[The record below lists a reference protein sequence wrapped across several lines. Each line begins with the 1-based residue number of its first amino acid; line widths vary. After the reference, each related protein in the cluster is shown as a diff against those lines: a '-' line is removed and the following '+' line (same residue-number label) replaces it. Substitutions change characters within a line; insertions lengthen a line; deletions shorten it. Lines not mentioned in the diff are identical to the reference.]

1 MSMTSPYLGGRQRGL
16 AVASWCLLGK
26 YRNNISFCQVI
37 METTDENIR
46 RVLVFIVP
54 RSSRYPEFKLL
65 EVDSV
70 DFLDD
75 AVR

>member
-1 MSMTSPYLGGRQRGL
+1 
-16 AVASWCLLGK
+16 
-26 YRNNISFCQVI
+26 

-54 RSSRYPEFKLL
+54 RSSRYPELKLL